1 MIFKKGTDV
10 QSFFP
15 VSQVVGEDLARDMYA
30 ESLFSLFNVL
40 WQNSPLEKI
49 YRPYIEKYVVLP
61 VSKFGKHNL
70 SVIEFIENTSCQ
82 VYDWYPFLS
91 SSFQHLVSVLFELLF
106 FIPMYLSF
114 LILLG
119 IG

>member
-1 MIFKKGTDV
+1 
-10 QSFFP
+10 
-15 VSQVVGEDLARDMYA
+15 MYA

-49 YRPYIEKYVVLP
+49 YRPYIEKYIVLP

-82 VYDWYPFLS
+82 VYDWCD
-91 SSFQHLVSVLFELLF
+91 LLF
-106 FIPMYLSF
+106 DISF
-114 LILLG
+114 FVLTIQESLEEYDQR
-119 IG
+119 